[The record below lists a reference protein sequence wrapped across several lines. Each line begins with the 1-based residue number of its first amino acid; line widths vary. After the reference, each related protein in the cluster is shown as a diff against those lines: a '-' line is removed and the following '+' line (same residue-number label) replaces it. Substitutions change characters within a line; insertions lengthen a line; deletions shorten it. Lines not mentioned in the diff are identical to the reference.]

1 MASRKEMPLTTAG
14 ALAVGVC
21 CLYCRMPCCAVPCCA
36 VLCRAVSCCV
46 MLCCAVLCCVE
57 LCCVVLCCFY
67 RRVCCAVL
75 CRAMLC
81 CVMLCRAV
89 LCCLHGDALRHAVRL
104 CKSVLRYAMLRHE
117 RHKAPRR
124 PRRSVKESLPQ
135 LALFECRQD
144 ASLHPATLLHCSIL
158 CLSLDLCQTHARLS
172 CDPFH
177 KSGRRI

>member
-1 MASRKEMPLTTAG
+1 MLNR
-14 ALAVGVC
+14 AVLC
-21 CLYCRMPCCAVPCCA
+21 CV
-36 VLCRAVSCCV
+36 VLCRAVSCCAA
-46 MLCCAVLCCVE
+46 LCCAVSSCAVLCCAVFIVE
-57 LCCVVLCCFY
+57 
-67 RRVCCAVL
+67 CAVL
-75 CRAMLC
+75 CRAVLC
-81 CVMLCRAV
+81 CVKLCRAV

-135 LALFECRQD
+135 LALFECSQD
-144 ASLHPATLLHCSIL
+144 ASLHPSTLLHCSIL
-158 CLSLDLCQTHARLS
+158 CLSLDLCQPHARLS